1 MAVLA
6 HKAAVVTGGGRGI
19 GRGHCLQL
27 VKNGASVIINDIDEE
42 AAQSVADEIAE
53 LGGNAVVNTSNIST
67 QQGANEAVQLC
78 VDSFGGIDIMV
89 ANAGFARDK
98 SFLKMTEEDFDAVM
112 DVHVKGTFHCLQQ
125 SGLRMRDQGRGGSM
139 ITTVSAGH
147 FGNFG
152 QANYGAAKGAIAS
165 MTYTLA
171 IELAKY
177 GIRVNGISPL
187 ASTRLSDT
195 YRGDDGKEVEL
206 PYFNPEL
213 NGTFIAFLCS
223 DEGNYISG
231 QIFGS
236 GGERITLLNQPK
248 YGTTMFMPG
257 GWTIESMNKHF
268 KDYLGSQL
276 EPLGIFKTPYPFYDG
291 IKPPQK

>member
-125 SGLRMRDQGRGGSM
+125 SGLRMR
-139 ITTVSAGH
+139 V
-147 FGNFG
+147 
-152 QANYGAAKGAIAS
+152 AA
-165 MTYTLA
+165 
-171 IELAKY
+171 
-177 GIRVNGISPL
+177 
-187 ASTRLSDT
+187 
-195 YRGDDGKEVEL
+195 
-206 PYFNPEL
+206 
-213 NGTFIAFLCS
+213 
-223 DEGNYISG
+223 
-231 QIFGS
+231 
-236 GGERITLLNQPK
+236 
-248 YGTTMFMPG
+248 
-257 GWTIESMNKHF
+257 
-268 KDYLGSQL
+268 
-276 EPLGIFKTPYPFYDG
+276 
-291 IKPPQK
+291 